1 MLRGAVVEFLAPP
14 ASAHALLAL
23 EPLFLAYVARGQ
35 ESDASLRACWV
46 AARGDDARF
55 CVREAHGFDLL
66 YRRRDLAD
74 ADSL

>member
-1 MLRGAVVEFLAPP
+1 MLRGAVLEFLAPTGT
-14 ASAHALLAL
+14 AHALLAL
-23 EPLFLAYVARGQ
+23 EPSFLARVARGQ
-35 ESDASLRACWV
+35 QSDASLRACWT

-55 CVREAHGFDLL
+55 CVSDAHGFELL